1 MYSNGYFPAMKSV
14 NQTSSGRW
22 SVDAADFKVNACTV
36 RTYECNILMN
46 CGVRMYVHIFIL
58 HCNGS

>member
-14 NQTSSGRW
+14 NQNSSGRW

-36 RTYECNILMN
+36 HMN
-46 CGVRMYVHIFIL
+46 VIF
-58 HCNGS
+58 